1 MRTLRVPGDK
11 SISQRALI
19 LASLSEKESRLGG
32 LLAGSDPK
40 ATAAVLRALGAA
52 IPPLAEGGG
61 EITLRG
67 RGLGGFR
74 EPEGILDF
82 ENSGTGARLMLG
94 VLAGQSFR
102 TTVSGDASLR
112 SRPMGRIMRPLRSMG
127 ATLRELGERERLPLE
142 VVGARLGA
150 LDYASPVAS
159 AQVKSALLLAGV
171 VGRVDVRVS
180 EPRPSRDHTE
190 RMLGALGVSVTSREG
205 EGRWQIELR
214 DPPSAIEPLD
224 LDVPGDFSSAAFF
237 IVLALLGGVAGGLRI
252 EHVGLN
258 PTRTG
263 LLGALARMGGRME
276 VLGPDE
282 GPGAVGEPVGEI
294 RLSPGTLAAT
304 EVSESEVPA
313 MIDEFPVLAVA
324 AARASGITRIT
335 GAGELR
341 VKESDRIRSLALNL
355 RAVGVEAE
363 ELGDGL
369 EIQGSDR
376 PLRGRVQSHGDHRIA
391 MAFGVLGA
399 LPGNR
404 IDVEGASIVDVSF
417 PGFWERLRDLS
428 FDRPGSL
435 SGRQRGK
442 GRDEMAGA
450 GAFGA
455 DGGGLVVTID
465 GPAGAGKTTTA
476 REVARRLGFR
486 HLDSGGLY
494 RAVTFA
500 LLAERTGPRAWSGL
514 TPGDLDRLGVRA
526 ESRGLGVEIYHH
538 GRRLGGELR
547 SAEVTGHV
555 ARVASLPAVR
565 LWLLGTQRELGGEGN
580 LVADGRDMGTVV
592 FPDAHLKVFLVA
604 GLEARARRR
613 LLQVGEAHPT
623 PDEVFAEAE
632 RLRDRDRTDSGRD
645 LSPLR
650 RPDDAFDVDTTAL
663 SFEEQVTLILKR
675 VKELTAL

>member
-1 MRTLRVPGDK
+1 
-11 SISQRALI
+11 
-19 LASLSEKESRLGG
+19 
-32 LLAGSDPK
+32 
-40 ATAAVLRALGAA
+40 
-52 IPPLAEGGG
+52 
-61 EITLRG
+61 
-67 RGLGGFR
+67 
-74 EPEGILDF
+74 
-82 ENSGTGARLMLG
+82 MLG

-127 ATLRELGERERLPLE
+127 ARLRELGERERLPLE
-142 VVGARLGA
+142 VAPARLGA

-190 RMLGALGVSVTSREG
+190 RMLGALGISVTSRHR

-214 DPPSAIEPLD
+214 DLPSAIEPLD

-237 IVLALLGGVAGGLRI
+237 IVLTMLGGVPGGLRI

-263 LLGALARMGGRME
+263 LLGALARMGGRIE
-276 VLGPDE
+276 VLGADE
-282 GPGAVGEPVGEI
+282 GPGPRAVGEPVGDI
-294 RLSPGTLAAT
+294 RLSAGALIAT

-313 MIDEFPVLAVA
+313 MIDEFPILAVA

-335 GAGELR
+335 GARELR
-341 VKESDRIRSLALNL
+341 VKESDRIRSLASNL

-428 FDRPGSL
+428 SARPESRPDRG
-435 SGRQRGK
+435 QGK
-442 GRDEMAGA
+442 GRDEMGGA
-450 GAFGA
+450 EGCGA
-455 DGGGLVVTID
+455 DRGGLVVTID

-500 LLAERTGPRAWSGL
+500 LLDERTGPGAWSGL
-514 TPGDLDRLGVRA
+514 TSRELEGLGVRA
-526 ESRGLGVEIYHH
+526 VSRGLGVEIYHH
-538 GRRLGGELR
+538 GRRLGAELR
-547 SAEVTGHV
+547 SAEVTEHV

-565 LWLLGTQRELGGEGN
+565 RWLLGTQRELGGEGN

-613 LLQVGEAHPT
+613 LLQVGEADPT

-632 RLRDRDRTDSGRD
+632 RLRARDRTDSGRD

-663 SFEEQVTLILKR
+663 SFEEQVSLILKR

>member
-1 MRTLRVPGDK
+1 MPGDK
-11 SISQRALI
+11 SLSQRALI
-19 LASLSEKESRLGG
+19 LASLSEEESRLGG

-40 ATAAVLRALGAA
+40 ATARVLRALGAR

-67 RGLGGFR
+67 PGPGGFR
-74 EPEGILDF
+74 EPGGILDF

-102 TTVSGDASLR
+102 TTVSGDSSLR

-150 LDYASPVAS
+150 LHYASPVAS

-171 VGRVDVRVS
+171 VGRVEVRVS

-190 RMLGALGVSVTSREG
+190 RMLGALGISVASRHR

-214 DPPSAIEPLD
+214 DVPSAIEPLD

-237 IVLALLGGVAGGLRI
+237 VVLAMLGGVRGGLCI

-263 LLGALARMGGRME
+263 LLGVLARMGGRLE
-276 VLGPDE
+276 VVGADEGPGS
-282 GPGAVGEPVGEI
+282 GPGAVGEPVGDL
-294 RLSPGTLAAT
+294 RLSPGALTAT
-304 EVSESEVPA
+304 AVSESEVPA
-313 MIDEFPVLAVA
+313 MIDEFPILAVA

-335 GAGELR
+335 GASELR

-363 ELGDGL
+363 ELRDGL
-369 EIQGSDR
+369 EIKGSGR
-376 PLRGRVQSHGDHRIA
+376 PLRGRVRSHGDHRIA

-404 IDVEGASIVDVSF
+404 IDVEGASVVDVSF

-428 FDRPGSL
+428 SARPRSR
-435 SGRQRGK
+435 SGGRGAE
-442 GRDEMAGA
+442 GRDAVAGS

-455 DGGGLVVTID
+455 SGGGLVVTID

-500 LLAERTGPRAWSGL
+500 LLAERIGPGAWGGL
-514 TPGDLDRLGVRA
+514 TSGELDGLGVGA

-538 GRRLGGELR
+538 GRQLGGELR
-547 SAEVTGHV
+547 SAEVTAHV
-555 ARVASLPAVR
+555 AEVASLPAVR
-565 LWLLGTQRELGGEGN
+565 QWLLGTQRELGGGGN

-592 FPDAHLKVFLVA
+592 FPDADLKVFLVA

-613 LLQVGEAHPT
+613 LLQVGRADPT
-623 PDEVFAEAE
+623 PDEVLAEAE

-645 LSPLR
+645 LSPLL

-663 SFEEQVTLILKR
+663 SFEQQVSLILRR